1 MRRNFDR
8 ILAFLAVAQDGSFTK
23 AASKLGMSQS
33 TLSHTILKLEEQL
46 DVRLLARTT
55 RSVSLTQAGQRL
67 FSVVSPRLAE
77 IEEELDT
84 LSQWRNKPSG
94 IIRLTATEYAIET
107 ILWPK
112 LVDFLPQ
119 YPGIQVELIVDYA
132 MTNIVEQR
140 YDAGVR
146 IGGQLAQ
153 DMIAVRIGPDMR
165 MAVVA
170 TPGYFKKYPLPKK
183 PQDLMHHN
191 CINLRL
197 PTRGGLMVW
206 EFKKNGHALNVHVA
220 GQLVFNQ
227 TTQMLHAALAGLGL
241 AYIPLDL
248 AHPYIDAGQ
257 LSHALAD
264 WCPAFAGYHLYYPN
278 RRHCS
283 AAFLLLVEALRYRQ

>member
-1 MRRNFDR
+1 MRKNFDR

-23 AASKLGMSQS
+23 AASKLGISQS

-46 DVRLLARTT
+46 DVRLLTRTT
-55 RSVSLTQAGQRL
+55 RSVSLTEAGQRL
-67 FSVVSPRLAE
+67 FTAVSPRLAE
-77 IEEELDT
+77 IEEEIDA
-84 LSQWRNKPSG
+84 LSQWRDKPSG
-94 IIRLTATEYAIET
+94 TIRLTATEYAIET

-112 LVDFLPQ
+112 LVNFLPQ
-119 YPGIQVELIVDYA
+119 YPDIRVELMVDYA

-146 IGGQLAQ
+146 IGEQLAQ

-170 TPGYFKKYPLPKK
+170 TPSYLKKYPPPKK

-206 EFKKNGHALNVHVA
+206 EFKKNGRELNVHVA

-227 TTQMLHAALAGLGL
+227 TTQMLHAAVAGLGL

-248 AHPYIDAGQ
+248 AQPYIDAGQ
-257 LSHALAD
+257 LRHVLAD
-264 WCPAFAGYHLYYPN
+264 WCPAFPGYHLYYPN

-283 AAFLLLVEALRYRQ
+283 AAFLLLVEALRYR

>member
-1 MRRNFDR
+1 M
-8 ILAFLAVAQDGSFTK
+8 
-23 AASKLGMSQS
+23 
-33 TLSHTILKLEEQL
+33 
-46 DVRLLARTT
+46 RLLARTT

-119 YPGIQVELIVDYA
+119 YPGIQVEFIVDYA

-153 DMIAVRIGPDMR
+153 DMIAVRIGSDMR

-170 TPGYFKKYPLPKK
+170 TPGYFKKYPLTKK
-183 PQDLMHHN
+183 TQDLMHHN

-206 EFKKNGHALNVHVA
+206 EFKKKWARVK
-220 GQLVFNQ
+220 
-227 TTQMLHAALAGLGL
+227 
-241 AYIPLDL
+241 
-248 AHPYIDAGQ
+248 
-257 LSHALAD
+257 
-264 WCPAFAGYHLYYPN
+264 
-278 RRHCS
+278 CS
-283 AAFLLLVEALRYRQ
+283 CCRATGF